1 MYPISEFNKAKIVIH
16 LDWYGPQYCFHIDPG
31 NGDTIPIY
39 IDAHVRDKMTR
50 AVNAIQ
56 SEFVDIEVAEVAWA
70 IEGRSG
76 FKRYLTSIK
85 ESNAR

>member
-16 LDWYGPQYCFHIDPG
+16 LDQYGVHHCFHIDPG

-39 IDAHVRDKMTR
+39 IDAHVRDKMAR

-56 SEFVDIEVAEVAWA
+56 SEFVDIEVAEVAF
-70 IEGRSG
+70 GSG
-76 FKRYLTSIK
+76 FKRFLTSIK
-85 ESNAR
+85 ESNARQ